1 MRTSWTSTLRAAG
14 PWPSTF
20 PGLCL
25 KRWRCDMRLAM
36 NAGGQA
42 KPSLRSP
49 LTIRSCARGMGFL
62 NFDSLLRLANQHN
75 FHTAIAFIPHNFR
88 RNSTRITR
96 MFQENAARLSICFH
110 GNDHTAAEFA
120 STDMAL
126 LDALVRV
133 AEERMDLH
141 RQTTGLP
148 CDRVMVF
155 PQGDFSVE
163 AMKVLKFHNF
173 YAAVNTVPHLAGQP
187 VRLPIGELA
196 QPAVLRYGGFP
207 LFVRTTIRQTQSHEI
222 AFNLFFGRPVLIGE
236 HHDVFQRPEL
246 LGEIAARIK
255 SVAPE
260 IQWGNLAP
268 WFAVPVSSEERR
280 MARIMFELIRVPY

>member
-1 MRTSWTSTLRAAG
+1 MRELISVGGQPFMASVSMEGTEVVFVASEDVVDLDAESSGPLAEYFSRLMPQAMALRYAAG
-14 PWPSTF
+14 DECWRPSKAFASITIDD
-20 PGLCL
+20 PLL
-25 KRWRCDMRLAM
+25 RKRY
-36 NAGGQA
+36 
-42 KPSLRSP
+42 
-49 LTIRSCARGMGFL
+49 GFL

-163 AMKVLKFHNF
+163 AMKASNS
-173 YAAVNTVPHLAGQP
+173 
-187 VRLPIGELA
+187 
-196 QPAVLRYGGFP
+196 
-207 LFVRTTIRQTQSHEI
+207 TTST
-222 AFNLFFGRPVLIGE
+222 P
-236 HHDVFQRPEL
+236 P
-246 LGEIAARIK
+246 
-255 SVAPE
+255 
-260 IQWGNLAP
+260 
-268 WFAVPVSSEERR
+268 
-280 MARIMFELIRVPY
+280 